1 MVSTEQL
8 KQLRE
13 VTGVSM
19 MQCKKALEDADG
31 DMDKSLVLLKKKGT
45 EIAAK
50 KADREL
56 KSGLVQ
62 SYIHS
67 NGSVGALVELNCET
81 DFVARNEEF
90 RSLAYDIAMHI
101 TAMSPVY
108 VSMDRISDTLKTET
122 TLMFAGEVEGMN
134 KPEEIKRKILDGKV
148 ESFLTERTLLAQSF
162 VKNPE
167 ETVDMLIKGMIQ
179 KFGERIEVRRFIR
192 FSLLDK

>member
-13 VTGVSM
+13 STGISM
-19 MQCKKALEDADG
+19 MQCKKALEDANG
-31 DMDKSLVLLKKKGT
+31 DMDKALVLLKKTGV

-50 KADREL
+50 KAEREL
-56 KSGLVQ
+56 KSGVIQ

-81 DFVARNEEF
+81 DFVARNDEF
-90 RSLAYDIAMHI
+90 KALAYDIAMHI
-101 TAMSPVY
+101 TASSPVY
-108 VSMDRISDTLKTET
+108 VSVDLIGDVVKAET
-122 TLMFAGEVEGMN
+122 TQMFASEVESMN
-134 KPEEIKRKILDGKV
+134 KPEDIKKKILQGKV
-148 ESFLTERTLLAQSF
+148 DTFLNEKTLLSQPF

-179 KFGERIEVRRFIR
+179 KFGEKIEVRRFVR
-192 FSLLDK
+192 YSLLTS